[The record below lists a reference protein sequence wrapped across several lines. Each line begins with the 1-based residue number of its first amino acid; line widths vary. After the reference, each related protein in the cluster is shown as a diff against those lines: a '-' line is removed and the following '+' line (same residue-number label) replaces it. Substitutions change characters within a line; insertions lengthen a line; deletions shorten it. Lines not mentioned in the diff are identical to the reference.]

1 MTALTDHQRAIL
13 GRVVAA
19 LAPLPGLRGLVLGGS
34 HARGRARADSDLD
47 VGLYYSAAAPF
58 DVDAVR
64 AIAAGLHDGGDPVVA
79 GIGAWG
85 RWVDGGAWLVI
96 DGQRVDLLWRG
107 VERVRAVAAEATAGR
122 YEVDHAQ
129 QPPFGYFGP
138 NLLGETA
145 IALPLSDPFGDIA
158 ALKRETAIYPDALR
172 AAVVKQSL
180 WGVEFGLM
188 AFAPK
193 FVANGDAYGVA
204 GCLTRFA
211 HALVLTLFALN
222 RAYPLSDKTALA
234 EISEFAI
241 APRDFNARL
250 QRTLGAIGQEPETLA
265 RSTEEITALF
275 SETVA
280 LSENLYAPM
289 WRFDV

>member
-1 MTALTDHQRAIL
+1 MTSLTDHQRAIL
-13 GRVVAA
+13 DRVVAA
-19 LAPLPGLRGLVLGGS
+19 LAPLTGLRGLVLGGS

-58 DVDAVR
+58 DVGAVR

-79 GIGAWG
+79 GIGEWG

-96 DGQRVDLLWRG
+96 DGQRVDLLWRSI
-107 VERVRAVAAEATAGR
+107 ERVRDVAADAAAGR
-122 YEVDHAQ
+122 YETDHAQ

-138 NLLGETA
+138 NLLGEIA
-145 IALPLSDPFGDIA
+145 IARPLLDPFDEVA
-158 ALKRETAIYPDALR
+158 ALKREVATYPDALR

-180 WGVEFGLM
+180 WGVEFGLK

-193 FVANGDAYGVA
+193 FVGNGDTYGMA
-204 GCLTRFA
+204 GCLARFA

-234 EISEFAI
+234 EIDGFAI
-241 APRDFNARL
+241 APENFRMRM
-250 QRTLGAIGQEPETLA
+250 QRTLGAIGETPEALA
-265 RSTEEITALF
+265 HATDEIAALF
-275 SETVA
+275 NETVA